1 MTHRKLLLNY
11 LLEIG
16 GVATLNN
23 LYSPEAKTHKG
34 SSLQSR
40 RYLKF
45 YLEHALIEKIP
56 FIGKTR
62 NPSNEVFYCL
72 TKKGSKYISR
82 PEEYKYKKYPKSPNN
97 VMHESMKFDIALGF
111 LRLYPQVNF
120 NFRYDKSI
128 YGVRP
133 DIFVRIEPKNSKV
146 PIKYFLVEIERK
158 KTVDRVFNEKIMRYE
173 DMFAKMKKNKS
184 HNPNQFTVLFIYTNI
199 WYDVFL
205 RPQQYASQNV
215 TNHIEQVNTLIKN
228 LINHYCKNLPE
239 HRYAFM
245 GFHNFYRLNEAV
257 WYAKTG
263 QRVQLVL

>member
-1 MTHRKLLLNY
+1 MTSRKLLLIY

-23 LYSPEAKTHKG
+23 LYSPEARTYKG

-40 RYLKF
+40 RYFKF
-45 YLEHALIEKIP
+45 YLEHRLIEPIP
-56 FIGKTR
+56 IIGKVKNR
-62 NPSNEVFYCL
+62 SQEVYYCL
-72 TKKGSKYISR
+72 TKKGARYIGR
-82 PEEYKYKKYPKSPNN
+82 PEEYRYKKYRKSPNN
-97 VMHESMKFDIALGF
+97 VMHESMKFDIALSF
-111 LRLYPQVNF
+111 LRLYPQSKF
-120 NFRYDKSI
+120 NFRYDTSF

-133 DIFVRIEPKNSKV
+133 DIVIKVEPKNSKDSTRF
-146 PIKYFLVEIERK
+146 FLVEIERK
-158 KTVDRVFNEKIMRYE
+158 KTIDRVFNEKIKRYE
-173 DMFAKMKKNKS
+173 EMFEKMNKNKS
-184 HNPNQFTVLFIYTNI
+184 HNPSQFTVLFIYTDI

-205 RPQQYASQNV
+205 RPQQYSSQSV
-215 TNHIEQVNTLIKN
+215 TNHIEQVNILIKN
-228 LINHYCKNLPE
+228 LINHYCKILPE